1 MKLNKLFA
9 GVSAA
14 AVAVSAMAVSAF
26 AADPITVKLNSQNT
40 ESWTMYS
47 SEEYVIDGD
56 GDYTFTLDAGGENN
70 YITLYIKDVTEK
82 KPTSDGYENA
92 VMTINSITVNGK
104 KLGLTQTE
112 FPLLNESTGVFDV
125 CPINGWA
132 TTYVIPGECAFED
145 ADGGSFSYGEPVN
158 TFEVNCTIS
167 GIDGGA
173 AEAAPA
179 ETEAAPDE
187 TEAAPVET
195 TAPATGNTTVATIA
209 AVMAVAGAAAVIS
222 KKRG

>member
-1 MKLNKLFA
+1 MKLNKILASLFL
-9 GVSAA
+9 AA
-14 AVAVSAMAVSAF
+14 AATTSMAVSAF

-40 ESWTMYS
+40 DSWTMYS

-145 ADGGSFSYGEPVN
+145 AEGGSFSYGEPVN
-158 TFEVNCTIS
+158 TFEVSCTIS
-167 GIDGGA
+167 GIGGGA
-173 AEAAPA
+173 AAPA
-179 ETEAAPDE
+179 ETEAAPAVE
-187 TEAAPVET
+187 NTTTET
-195 TAPATGNTTVATIA
+195 TAPATGNTTAAAIV
-209 AVMAVAGAAAVIS
+209 AVMAVAGAAAVIT

>member
-1 MKLNKLFA
+1 MKLNKIFA
-9 GVSAA
+9 SVSAA

-40 ESWTMYS
+40 DSWTMYS

-56 GDYTFTLDAGGENN
+56 GDYTFTLDAGGENS

-82 KPTSDGYENA
+82 KPTSEGYENA

-132 TTYVIPGECAFED
+132 TTYVIPGECAFDD

-167 GIDGGA
+167 GIGGGA
-173 AEAAPA
+173 AAPAETEAAPA
-179 ETEAAPDE
+179 ETEAAPAE
-187 TEAAPVET
+187 TT
-195 TAPATGNTTVATIA
+195 TAPATGNTTAAAMV

>member
-1 MKLNKLFA
+1 MKVKKILA

-14 AVAVSAMAVSAF
+14 ALAVTTMAVSAF

-40 ESWTMYS
+40 DSWTMYS

-92 VMTINSITVNGK
+92 VMTINFITVNGK

-145 ADGGSFSYGEPVN
+145 AEGGSFSYGEPVN
-158 TFEVNCTIS
+158 TFEVSCTIS
-167 GIDGGA
+167 GIGGGA
-173 AEAAPA
+173 AAPA
-179 ETEAAPDE
+179 ETEAAPAVE
-187 TEAAPVET
+187 NTTTET
-195 TAPATGNTTVATIA
+195 TAPATGNTTAAAIV
-209 AVMAVAGAAAVIS
+209 AVMAVAGAAAVIT

>member
-1 MKLNKLFA
+1 M
-9 GVSAA
+9 
-14 AVAVSAMAVSAF
+14 
-26 AADPITVKLNSQNT
+26 
-40 ESWTMYS
+40 
-47 SEEYVIDGD
+47 IDGD

-158 TFEVNCTIS
+158 TFEINCTIS

-173 AEAAPA
+173 AAPA
-179 ETEAAPDE
+179 ETEAAPAE

-195 TAPATGNTTVATIA
+195 TAPATGNTTVAAIA

>member
-1 MKLNKLFA
+1 MKLNKILA
-9 GVSAA
+9 SLSLAA
-14 AVAVSAMAVSAF
+14 AATTSMAVSAF

-40 ESWTMYS
+40 DSWTMYS

-56 GDYTFTLDAGGENN
+56 GDYTFTLDAGGEDH

-132 TTYVIPGECAFED
+132 TTYVIPGDCAFED
-145 ADGGSFSYGEPVN
+145 AEGGSFGYGEPVN
-158 TFEVNCTIS
+158 TFEVSCTIS
-167 GIDGGA
+167 GIGGGA
-173 AEAAPA
+173 AAPAETEAAPA
-179 ETEAAPDE
+179 ETEAAPAE
-187 TEAAPVET
+187 TT
-195 TAPATGNTTVATIA
+195 TAPATGNTTA
-209 AVMAVAGAAAVIS
+209 AAIVTVMAVAGAAALIS
-222 KKRG
+222 KKRK